1 MRTTLRGDHGLRM
14 ARRLKMSL
22 PRRAAGGQG
31 VLKLY
36 LLRHGE
42 TEFSRS
48 DRFCGDIDAPLTD
61 AGRLMGEQ
69 FAAAYARMPWRA
81 IVTSTRQ
88 RARATAAPLA
98 ARTRGRI
105 LRDPR
110 LDEIFY
116 GDWQGLTKS
125 QAQARDPGHFRLWRQ
140 DPTIG
145 PPAGESPF
153 EVCERATAAI
163 DDLRTRYG
171 SGNVLVVSHK
181 TVLRIVLCR
190 LLNLDLRCYR
200 DSIDWRVGAVT
211 VLELGPCHSRLVIM
225 GDVSHLQPQAA
236 GDLVGEQE
244 PVGGQL
250 QLDVV
255 DGEPAGLDG
264 RGDGGLATAHGIDP
278 MTGTMLG
285 AVDAGDSA

>member
-1 MRTTLRGDHGLRM
+1 M
-14 ARRLKMSL
+14 
-22 PRRAAGGQG
+22 
-31 VLKLY
+31 LKLY

-48 DRFCGDIDAPLTD
+48 DRFCGAIDAPLTD

-69 FAAAYARMPWRA
+69 FADAYARTPWRA

-88 RARATAAPLA
+88 RAHATAAPLA
-98 ARTRGRI
+98 ALTHARI
-105 LRDPR
+105 SRDPR
-110 LDEIFY
+110 LDEICY

-125 QAQARDPGHFRLWRQ
+125 QAQARDPEHFERWRQ

-153 EVCERATAAI
+153 EVAERAMAAI
-163 DDLRTRYG
+163 DDLRARYD

-200 DSIDWRVGAVT
+200 EHIDWRVGSVT
-211 VLELGPCHSRLVIM
+211 VIELGPCHARLVM
-225 GDVSHLQPQAA
+225 TGDVSHLQPQTA
-236 GDLVGEQE
+236 GDFIGEQE
-244 PVGGQL
+244 PVGGEL
-250 QLDVV
+250 ELDLV
-255 DGEPAGLDG
+255 DDEPAGLDD
-264 RGDGGLATAHGIDP
+264 RGDGGLAAAHGIDP
-278 MTGTMLG
+278 MTGAMAG
-285 AVDAGDSA
+285 AVDAGSGA